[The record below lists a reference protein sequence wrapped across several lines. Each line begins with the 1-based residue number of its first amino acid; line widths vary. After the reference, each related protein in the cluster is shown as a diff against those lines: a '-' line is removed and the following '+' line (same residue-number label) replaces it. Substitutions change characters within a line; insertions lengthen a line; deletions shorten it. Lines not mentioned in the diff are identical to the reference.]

1 MSAKSILSMIFLI
14 LVSIFSFWNLKDSY
28 KLILSKDYKNSNES
42 LILIERFFNSIKEK
56 KIYSQNKEDG
66 VILSLISLLNLPKK
80 GSSSYFQISL

>member
-14 LVSIFSFWNLKDSY
+14 LVSIFSFWNLKDSF

>member
-1 MSAKSILSMIFLI
+1 MSAKSILSKIFLI

-28 KLILSKDYKNSNES
+28 KLILSKDYKNSNEV

>member
-1 MSAKSILSMIFLI
+1 MSAKSILSKIFLI

-28 KLILSKDYKNSNES
+28 KLILSKDYKNSNAS

>member
-1 MSAKSILSMIFLI
+1 MIFLI
-14 LVSIFSFWNLKDSY
+14 LVSIFSFWNLKDSF

-80 GSSSYFQISL
+80 GSSSYFQICL